1 MTLAVATEDVAGS
14 VDDDPRPRPML
25 TDAGPVRESSVI
37 ELSAEPT
44 AGDDS
49 AAGLAVGMATSST
62 AETSAVNK
70 LLICFPLDRV
80 ATRLPLLGELDA
92 IWEGST
98 Q

>member
-1 MTLAVATEDVAGS
+1 MTLAVATDEVAGS
-14 VDDDPRPRPML
+14 VDDDPIPRPTL
-25 TDAGPVRESSVI
+25 TEAGPVRESNVM

-49 AAGLAVGMATSST
+49 AAGLAVGIANRATMDAT
-62 AETSAVNK
+62 AVNK
-70 LLICFPLDRV
+70 LLVCLLLDLAAIRPLI
-80 ATRLPLLGELDA
+80 GELGSA

>member
-1 MTLAVATEDVAGS
+1 MATDDVAGS
-14 VDDDPRPRPML
+14 VDDDPIPRPTL
-25 TDAGPVRESSVI
+25 TEAGPVRESKVM

-49 AAGLAVGMATSST
+49 AAGLAVGIASRAMMDAN
-62 AETSAVNK
+62 AVNK
-70 LLICFPLDRV
+70 LLVCFRLD
-80 ATRLPLLGELDA
+80 LLAIRSLIGELGSA